1 MDETQLISVE
11 ELQIG
16 HYVVLPYGWGNHP
29 FLFNKFKIKDQTQLQ
44 QLKAMGVRAV
54 PIDLSKST
62 PAPTSQLSLQE
73 TLPVVELEESEEE
86 KSLRLAFE
94 QNQQAQ
100 KETRRSIRQAEKQF
114 SNSVSPLRES
124 LSQLNLKPEEGLATV
139 AELVRRSA
147 SQLIQCESP
156 VGFHLIRS
164 IRDGDSLLLHS
175 LNVAF
180 IAMLIAKEAG
190 WEPLLIQDAGLAG
203 LVHDIGEMKIPTQ
216 ITRKKTELNKA
227 ELSYLRMH
235 PNYSFEL
242 LSHINA
248 FSKDVRVAVQQ
259 HHECL
264 DGSGYPAGLKGEQI
278 SPIARLIGVIDSYEE
293 SLHPRNGVITLTPN
307 QVISGL
313 FKKADKQYDKAFI
326 QLLIKVLGVYPP
338 GSIVTL
344 SDGMIALVMSSE
356 PTTPLKP
363 IILPYIK
370 GRVPEGVDLIYLQ
383 KDDRSITNSVTMNQL
398 NPAQTDFFSLG
409 KHACYYYSLPTETV
423 Q

>member
-44 QLKAMGVRAV
+44 QLKTMGVRAV

-73 TLPVVELEESEEE
+73 TLPVLEPVESEEE

-124 LSQLNLKPEEGLATV
+124 LSQLNLKPDEGLATV
-139 AELVRRSA
+139 ADLVRRSA
-147 SQLIQCESP
+147 SQLIQCESS

-180 IAMLIAKEAG
+180 ISMLIAKDAG
-190 WEPLLIQDAGLAG
+190 WEPIMIQDAGLAG
-203 LVHDIGEMKIPTQ
+203 LVHDLGEMKIPTQ
-216 ITRKKTELNKA
+216 ITRKKTELTKA
-227 ELSYLRMH
+227 EVNYIRMH
-235 PNYSFEL
+235 PNYGFEQL
-242 LSHINA
+242 NQMNA
-248 FSKDVRVAVQQ
+248 YTKEVRLAVQQ

-264 DGSGYPAGLKGEQI
+264 DGSGYPLGLRSDAI
-278 SPIARLIGVIDSYEE
+278 SPLAKLIGIVDTYEE
-293 SLHPRNGVITLTPN
+293 LLHPRNGIMTLTPN
-307 QVISGL
+307 QVISIL
-313 FKKADKQYDKAFI
+313 FKKADKQYDKSLI
-326 QLLIKVLGVYPP
+326 QLLIKVLGIYPP
-338 GSIVTL
+338 GSFVVLT
-344 SDGMIALVMSSE
+344 DGTIGLVMSSE
-356 PTTPLKP
+356 PSASLKP
-363 IILPYIK
+363 VILPYEK

-383 KDDRSITNSVTMNQL
+383 KDERTISEALPLTKLTQPQIE
-398 NPAQTDFFSLG
+398 FFSVG
-409 KHACYYYSLPTETV
+409 KHACYYYSLPTT
-423 Q
+423 QP